1 MPAPSPTL
9 NAAHRQWS
17 QRPADERFWNLKDLH
32 NHVQTIRERSTET
45 PTGLDTL
52 RVEATAND
60 DLMLSRGGGKLG
72 FTNWSFSQLCR
83 RVGAPASYLH
93 DLPATLTA
101 NCLNAS
107 IKKENA
113 ENGTDN
119 KIKLLHYQN
128 GSNRLRA
135 VTGPDY
141 CRIWNGDVTSRLVRL
156 SEEQGWRNPPTR
168 TGGAKGEASRVATA
182 ADCMGASF
190 VQPGDMISP
199 GGLYASDRDMFAFL
213 VDPTKVVDDG
223 SEHGLYRGFFAQ
235 NSEVGDCS
243 WVLTF
248 FLFRG
253 TCGNHIIHGG
263 KLLREIRI
271 RHVGTANDR
280 AATALKAQLTEYA
293 NASVDGEEQ
302 MIRNAKHFSIGPN
315 KEEVLDTLFG
325 LKIASRVILETSWD
339 RAIENSTVD
348 VDGSPDT
355 AWGFAQALTRYSQ
368 TIPYTDKRTELD
380 RAAGKVLALAS

>member
-9 NAAHRQWS
+9 NAAHRQWAE
-17 QRPADERFWNLKDLH
+17 RPADERFWNLKDLH
-32 NHVQTIRERSTET
+32 AHVRTIYERSTET
-45 PTGLDTL
+45 QATLSTL
-52 RVEATAND
+52 RVEATDNND
-60 DLMLSRGGGKLG
+60 LCLSRGGGRLG
-72 FTNWSFSQLCR
+72 FTNWSFGQLCR
-83 RVGAPASYLH
+83 RVGAPASYLAT
-93 DLPATLTA
+93 LPAVTA
-101 NCLNAS
+101 AECINES
-107 IKKENA
+107 IKQEKW
-113 ENGTDN
+113 DD
-119 KIKLLHYQN
+119 KVKLLHYQN

-135 VTGPDY
+135 LTGPDY
-141 CRIWNGDVTSRLVRL
+141 CRIWNSDVTSRLVRL

-168 TGGAKGEASRVATA
+168 TGGAKGEASRAATA

-213 VDPTKVVDDG
+213 VDPTKRIEDG
-223 SEHGLYRGFFAQ
+223 SPDGLWRGFFAQ

-280 AATALKAQLTEYA
+280 AMRALRAELTEYA
-293 NASVDGEEQ
+293 NASVSGEEQ
-302 MIRNAKHFSIGPN
+302 LITQAKGLILGVN
-315 KEEVLDTLFG
+315 KDEIMDRLFG
-325 LKIASRVILETSWD
+325 LKVASRAILGAAWD
-339 RAIENSTVD
+339 RAIEKSTVD

-368 TIPYTDKRTELD
+368 TVPYADKRTELD
-380 RAAGKVLALAS
+380 RAAGKVLALAN